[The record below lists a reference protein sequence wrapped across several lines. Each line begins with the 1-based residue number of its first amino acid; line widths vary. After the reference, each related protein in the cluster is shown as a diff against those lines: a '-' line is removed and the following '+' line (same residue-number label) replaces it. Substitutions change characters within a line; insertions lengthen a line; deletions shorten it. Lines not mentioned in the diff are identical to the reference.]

1 MILYASK
8 RNSPKKAM
16 ARVSHLSL
24 RYETHASNQKW
35 RLYHSFLDGVTL
47 SGGRKCSQV
56 RFYFRRFLVE
66 LTSVLN
72 SLSEERGRSL
82 GLPSER

>member
-16 ARVSHLSL
+16 ARFSHLSL

-35 RLYHSFLDGVTL
+35 RLYHLFLGGVTP
-47 SGGRKCSQV
+47 SGGGKCSQV
-56 RFYFRRFLVE
+56 RFYFRCFLVE

-72 SLSEERGRSL
+72 SLSEERGRSF

>member
-16 ARVSHLSL
+16 ARFSHLSL

-35 RLYHSFLDGVTL
+35 HLYHLFLGGVTP
-47 SGGRKCSQV
+47 SGGGKCSQV

-72 SLSEERGRSL
+72 SLSEERGRSF